1 MLAPPGNPRL
11 SRVLEGLTLLL
22 LAVSAI
28 LFQRAATA
36 PWAEARAVDGRR
48 LQVSPIGIS
57 DFGLGTSGTA
67 PVQCRWW
74 PKLGDATLCE
84 VAPDGEASMR
94 TLRRTY
100 PLVVAALWTSVLAL
114 FLVALRI
121 PRRAPIVGTVAT
133 VAVAVLGVTALWSLA
148 SSANSALSALVGAD
162 VRVYPPGFAT
172 VFAGALLAAIAVGL
186 LLVSRVKGPHTMDP
200 HPR

>member
-1 MLAPPGNPRL
+1 MPAPPGNPRL
-11 SRVLEGLTLLL
+11 SRLLEGLTLLL

-28 LFQRAATA
+28 LFQRSATA

-57 DFGLGTSGTA
+57 DFGLGTTGTA

-74 PKLGDATLCE
+74 PRLGDATLCA

-114 FLVALRI
+114 FLVALRV
-121 PRRAPIVGTVAT
+121 PRRAPIVGTIVTA
-133 VAVAVLGVTALWSLA
+133 AVPVLGLAALWSLA
-148 SSANSALSALVGAD
+148 SSANRALGALAGAD

-172 VFAGALLAAIAVGL
+172 MFAGVLLAAIAVGL
-186 LLVSRVKGPHTMDP
+186 LLVSRVKSPLTRDLHQ
-200 HPR
+200 H